1 MKGGSLLGENAGSV
15 LSENQQSDVSAHYGA
30 VQALRGVSIRVE
42 EGRTTAILGANGAG
56 KTTLLRAIAGLA
68 DLRQGRVLL
77 DGQDIQS
84 VPAHRRRALGL
95 GYAMEGR
102 RIFRDISVQDNLKL
116 AWQFGPHR
124 QPFAQALELVYE
136 NFPILKEKARQPA
149 GLLSGGQQQMTI
161 LSCATIAQPRYLLL
175 DEPSLGLAPIIVE
188 QIYRYIR
195 AFSSEF
201 GSGVIIAE
209 QMAAVAL
216 KVSST
221 AYVLRRGSVVLEGDS
236 AGILRDGVGQSLS
249 SQYL

>member
-1 MKGGSLLGENAGSV
+1 MIRASLRPISAPKNSIMLEV
-15 LSENQQSDVSAHYGA
+15 CDVRANYGA
-30 VQALRGVSIRVE
+30 VQALQGVSIRVE
-42 EGRTTAILGANGAG
+42 EGHTTAILGANGAG

-68 DLRQGRVLL
+68 DLREGRILL
-77 DGQDIQS
+77 DGQDIRS
-84 VPAHRRRALGL
+84 VAAHRRRSLGL

-116 AWQFGPHR
+116 AWSFGPR
-124 QPFAQALELVYE
+124 RVPFTRALDLVYA
-136 NFPILKEKARQPA
+136 NFPILQDKARQPA
-149 GLLSGGQQQMTI
+149 GLLSGGQQQMVI

-195 AFSSEF
+195 EFSAEF
-201 GSGVIIAE
+201 RAGIIIAE

-221 AYVLRRGSVVLEGDS
+221 AYVLRRGTVVLEGDS
-236 AGILRDGVGQSLS
+236 ASILRDGVGQSLS